1 MLFMHAHLRLLSRTG
16 RTLGMILRK
25 LKKQQNEE
33 ILILTRNECDFV
45 LW

>member
-1 MLFMHAHLRLLSRTG
+1 MLSRTG
-16 RTLGMILRK
+16 KTLEMILRK
-25 LKKQQNEE
+25 TKKQQNEE